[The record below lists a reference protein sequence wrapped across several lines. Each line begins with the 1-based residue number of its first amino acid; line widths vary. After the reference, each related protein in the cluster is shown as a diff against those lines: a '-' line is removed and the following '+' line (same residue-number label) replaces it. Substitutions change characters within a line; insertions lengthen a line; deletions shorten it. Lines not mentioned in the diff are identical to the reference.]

1 MVRMMLWQVLGP
13 VPAPGEPPLFCAGLV
28 TEGDTVID
36 AAPILRRQCLGRTR
50 SEVRVVARERGWVIR
65 FVPESV

>member
-1 MVRMMLWQVLGP
+1 MMLWQVTGP
-13 VPAPGEPPLFCAGLV
+13 GFCAGLV

-65 FVPESV
+65 FVPERV